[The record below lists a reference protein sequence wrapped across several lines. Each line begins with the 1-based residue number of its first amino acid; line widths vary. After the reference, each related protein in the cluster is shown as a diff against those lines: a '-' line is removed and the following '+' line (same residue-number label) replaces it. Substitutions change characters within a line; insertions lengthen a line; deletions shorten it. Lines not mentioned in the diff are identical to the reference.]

1 MKNIKY
7 LVFGCS
13 GSIGLQIS
21 KKINNKNT
29 LFLSRA
35 KPKNLNTNNWKKFD
49 LKKKITKLP
58 KKVEK
63 IYFLASPYYVIKNF
77 NKKKFYYEYIWL
89 KKIINNVQTKSF
101 IYFSSSSVYL
111 KNHPL
116 GHTKLLCEKL
126 LLNSKIEFIQIWRPF
141 NIIGFPNYKNLS
153 DHFHNLLIKNFIKQK
168 KKSHEFLGSENDRRG
183 YSTAKKFAEKVIGFS
198 KKKTSFI
205 YNYGNTDTI
214 NIKQIVLIFLKLFN
228 KKYKKSIKVTF
239 KNKKKNV
246 NIVNTI
252 KKIKTIKSNEN
263 SKSILKNYFVKLI

>member
-29 LFLSRA
+29 LFLSRT
-35 KPKNLNTNNWKKFD
+35 KPKNLNINNWKKFD

-58 KKVEK
+58 EKVEK

-77 NKKKFYYEYIWL
+77 NRKKFYYEYIWL

-101 IYFSSSSVYL
+101 IYLSSSSVYL

-126 LLNSKIEFIQIWRPF
+126 LLNSKIDFIQIWRPF
-141 NIIGFPNYKNLS
+141 NIIGLPNYKNLS

-168 KKSHEFLGSENDRRG
+168 KESHEFLGSENDRRG
-183 YSTAKKFAEKVIGFS
+183 YSSAKKFAEKVIGFS

-228 KKYKKSIKVTF
+228 KKYKKSLKVTF

-246 NIVNTI
+246 NIVNNI

-263 SKSILKNYFVKLI
+263 SKSILKNYFAKLI

>member
-29 LFLSRA
+29 LFLSRT
-35 KPKNLNTNNWKKFD
+35 KPKNLNISNWKRFD

-58 KKVEK
+58 EKVEK

-239 KNKKKNV
+239 KNKRKNV

-263 SKSILKNYFVKLI
+263 SKNILKNYFVKLI

>member
-1 MKNIKY
+1 MKNTKY

-13 GSIGLQIS
+13 GSMGLEIS
-21 KKINNKNT
+21 KKINYKKT
-29 LFLSRA
+29 LFLSRT
-35 KPKNLNTNNWKKFD
+35 KPRNLNINNWKKFD
-49 LKKKITKLP
+49 LNKKIKNLP

-89 KKIINNVQTKSF
+89 KKIISNVQTKSF

-111 KNHPL
+111 KSHPL
-116 GHTKLLCEKL
+116 GRTKLLCEKL
-126 LLNSKIEFIQIWRPF
+126 LLNSKIECIQIWRPF
-141 NIIGFPNYKNLS
+141 NIIGFPNHKNLS
-153 DHFHNLLIKNFIKQK
+153 DHFHNLLIKNFINQK
-168 KKSHEFLGSENDRRG
+168 KTKHEFLGNENDRRG
-183 YSTAKKFAEKVIGFS
+183 YSTAKKFAKKVIGLS

-228 KKYKKSIKVTF
+228 KKYKKSINVTF
-239 KNKKKNV
+239 KNKKKSINT
-246 NIVNTI
+246 INTI

-263 SKSILKNYFVKLI
+263 SKSILKNYFIKLI

>member
-29 LFLSRA
+29 LFLSRT
-35 KPKNLNTNNWKKFD
+35 KPKNLNISNWKRFD

-58 KKVEK
+58 EKVEK

-239 KNKKKNV
+239 KNKRKNV

>member
-116 GHTKLLCEKL
+116 GHIKLLCEKL

-141 NIIGFPNYKNLS
+141 NIIGSPNYKNLS

>member
-116 GHTKLLCEKL
+116 GHIKLLCEKL

>member
-29 LFLSRA
+29 LFLSRT
-35 KPKNLNTNNWKKFD
+35 KPKNLNISNWKRFD

-58 KKVEK
+58 EKVEK

-239 KNKKKNV
+239 KNP
-246 NIVNTI
+246 IF
-252 KKIKTIKSNEN
+252 S
-263 SKSILKNYFVKLI
+263 FPF

>member
-1 MKNIKY
+1 MKDIKY

-13 GSIGLQIS
+13 GSIGSHIS

-29 LFLSRA
+29 LFLSRTN
-35 KPKNLNTNNWKKFD
+35 PKNLNINNWKKFD

-101 IYFSSSSVYL
+101 IYLSSSSVYL

-168 KKSHEFLGSENDRRG
+168 KESHEFLGSENDRRG
-183 YSTAKKFAEKVIGFS
+183 YSTAKKFAEKVIVFS

-214 NIKQIVLIFLKLFN
+214 NIKQVVLIFLKLFN

-263 SKSILKNYFVKLI
+263 SKSILKNYFAKLI